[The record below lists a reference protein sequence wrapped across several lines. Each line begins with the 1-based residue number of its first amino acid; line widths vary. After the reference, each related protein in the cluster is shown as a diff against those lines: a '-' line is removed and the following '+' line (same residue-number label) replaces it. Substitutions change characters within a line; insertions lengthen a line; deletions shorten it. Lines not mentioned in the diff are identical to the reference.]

1 MLGSWP
7 PLRGLSSYCLE
18 IASALARR
26 VNVEFIS
33 FKKIYPAFLYP
44 GGGLKDDDSF
54 PSPGAKGLRIRRRLT
69 WYNPLTWMAE
79 AVFVKAD
86 LLHAQWWSLPLAAI
100 YGCLCSIFKLRGR
113 PVVFTVHNVL
123 SHDGSRVYQLVSNLL
138 FKMSDHFIVHTDVN
152 RRQLISRYG
161 ISGGDISVIP
171 HGSLD
176 FQVRQDV
183 DRMAVRADL
192 GIAAH
197 KKVIL
202 LFGTIRPYKGVDTAI
217 KAFGTVI
224 DAIPD
229 AVLLIAGKTWQSWK
243 PYQLLIDRLGIGEA
257 VETCLDYVQSGD
269 VYKYFESADLVVLPY
284 ERFDSQSGVGS
295 TAVSF
300 RKPMIVTDVGGLPDL
315 VPDRRWIVPPGSPD
329 DLAHAIIACLA
340 NDNLLSKMAGD
351 SESVATGLNW
361 HDIAD
366 RTMAIYEKLIT
377 GRDNPRMVFDPES
390 GC

>member
-26 VNVEFIS
+26 INVEFIS

-54 PSPGAKGLRIRRRLT
+54 PSPDAEGLRIRRRLT
-69 WYNPLTWMAE
+69 WYNPLTWIAE
-79 AVFVKAD
+79 AVFIKAD

-100 YGCLCSIFKLRGR
+100 YGCLSSIFKLRGK
-113 PVVFTVHNVL
+113 PVLFTVHNVL
-123 SHDGSRVYQLVSNLL
+123 SHDRSRVYQLVSNLL
-138 FKMSDHFIVHTDVN
+138 FKMSDHFIVHTEVN
-152 RRQLISRYG
+152 RRQLISYYG

-176 FQVRQDV
+176 FQVHQNV
-183 DRMAVRADL
+183 DRLAIRADL

-202 LFGTIRPYKGVDTAI
+202 LFGAIRPYKGVGTAI
-217 KAFGTVI
+217 KAFGTVH

-243 PYQLLIDRLGIGEA
+243 PYRQLIDRLGVGEA
-257 VETCLDYVQSGD
+257 VVACLDYVPSGD
-269 VYKYFESADLVVLPY
+269 VYKYFESADLAVLPY

-329 DLAHAIIACLA
+329 DLAQAIIECLA
-340 NDNLLSKMAGD
+340 DDNLLSKMAGD
-351 SESVATGLNW
+351 LETVATGLNW
-361 HDIAD
+361 QDIAE
-366 RTMAIYEKLIT
+366 RTMKIYEKLMM
-377 GRDNPRMVFDPES
+377 GRDNPQMVFDPES